1 MNSSAIV
8 DCLEAPPGERR
19 RYVTDRLL
27 PSDQSTARSR
37 IVPVDT
43 ESQEVALDEL
53 ANTSCDWLV
62 VPNPDRSR
70 YLVFGIRR
78 TSNGADTELWAY
90 DTTADVLFAKEP
102 ASSEAGTWV
111 LSIEQE
117 LAENVK
123 DARDT
128 DGVVVDESAIRACL
142 SLARALAPFLIPSAS
157 LKSGA
162 FAEDDGCVA
171 LVVQSLATGRRL
183 TCRVSTDGNTVR
195 VIRIDENMKSEVSH
209 MSLGDKGTPRE
220 LARWVL
226 ARA

>member
-1 MNSSAIV
+1 MKSNAIV

-37 IVPVDT
+37 IVPIDT

-53 ANTSCDWLV
+53 ANTSYDWLV
-62 VPNPDRSR
+62 VPNPDRSH

-78 TSNGADTELWAY
+78 TSNVADTELWAY
-90 DTTADVLFAKEP
+90 DTTVDVSFATERGF
-102 ASSEAGTWV
+102 SEADTWI
-111 LSIEQE
+111 LSLEQE

-123 DARDT
+123 DAWDS
-128 DGVVVDESAIRACL
+128 DGIVVDESAIRACF

-183 TCRVSTDGNTVR
+183 TCRVSADGNTVR
-195 VIRIDENMKSEVSH
+195 IIRIDERMKSEVSH
-209 MSLGDKGTPRE
+209 FSLGDKGTPRE
-220 LARWVL
+220 LAEWVL

>member
-1 MNSSAIV
+1 MNSSTV
-8 DCLEAPPGERR
+8 GDCFEIPPPARG
-19 RYVTDRLL
+19 RYPANWLG
-27 PSDQSTARSR
+27 PSEPGVVPSR
-37 IVPVDT
+37 IVHVGLEGAPD
-43 ESQEVALDEL
+43 ESR
-53 ANTSCDWLV
+53 NTSCDWRIV
-62 VPNPDRSR
+62 RNPDRSR
-70 YLVFGIRR
+70 YLIVGIRR
-78 TSNGADTELWAY
+78 TSNVADTELWTY
-90 DTTADVLFAKEP
+90 DTTADVSFATERG
-102 ASSEAGTWV
+102 SWEADTWV

-142 SLARALAPFLIPSAS
+142 SLARALALFLIPSAS

-183 TCRVSTDGNTVR
+183 TCRVSADGNTVG

>member
-1 MNSSAIV
+1 MNSSTV
-8 DCLEAPPGERR
+8 GDCFEIPPPARG
-19 RYVTDRLL
+19 RYPENWLSSSEPGMV
-27 PSDQSTARSR
+27 PSR
-37 IVPVDT
+37 IVHVGL
-43 ESQEVALDEL
+43 ESQEGAPDESR
-53 ANTSCDWLV
+53 NTSCDWRIV
-62 VPNPDRSR
+62 RNPDRSR
-70 YLVFGIRR
+70 YLIFGIRR
-78 TSNGADTELWAY
+78 TSNVADTELWAY
-90 DTTADVLFAKEP
+90 DTTADVSFATERG
-102 ASSEAGTWV
+102 SSEAGTWV

-171 LVVQSLATGRRL
+171 LVVQLLATGRRL
-183 TCRVSTDGNTVR
+183 TCRVSADGNTVR